1 MIAMKRVEIVVDADE
16 LSTVC
21 TILDQAGVSGYTVIP
36 QVTGKGDRGDRSRDD
51 LAEPLKNRYVFT
63 ACTEPQAR
71 AIADAVRGIL
81 RRVGGVCLITDCVWV
96 EH

>member
-1 MIAMKRVEIVVDADE
+1 MTTMKRVEIVVDADE

-21 TILDQAGVSGYTVIP
+21 TILDRAGVSGYTLIP
-36 QVTGKGDRGDRSRDD
+36 QATGKGDRGDRSRDE
-51 LAEPLKNRYVFT
+51 LAGTIKNGYIFC

-71 AIADAVRGIL
+71 AVADAVRGVL
-81 RRVGGVCLITDCVWV
+81 QRVGGVCLINDCVWV